1 MVLGK
6 LYNFLGLV
14 KWKII
19 IPKSWDCGEDEMRE
33 YMCPKEVPISD
44 LRYASVGFIQSQALL
59 EGPWSRLIR
68 SLCTKRKNTPMVSKT
83 ICDMTETTPR

>member
-33 YMCPKEVPISD
+33 YMCPKEVPIGD
-44 LRYASVGFIQSQALL
+44 LRYASVGLYRARLSWRVHGVDLSGHSAPR
-59 EGPWSRLIR
+59 GRTHPWYQRPYVI
-68 SLCTKRKNTPMVSKT
+68 
-83 ICDMTETTPR
+83 